1 MKFSSW
7 LEKKDKPLY
16 ESILS
21 EMDRRQFLGSALGAM
36 AGLGTIAGAEGKA
49 ETPKTRELTASPE
62 ATKPITAS
70 LENFPKQGKFVITI
84 KNSKGKGTHQIQ
96 SLIKTYIEKFL
107 HKRELEAESGKDP
120 YVNIDFFAFLTNK
133 EQDDV
138 HGKFN
143 VITDLLLSPIGRSS
157 NKLEAFLLNN
167 KDAYDKDGS
176 LTFVFKYSEKRPQ
189 AANAGF
195 KGQRNPAQ
203 APIKK

>member
-7 LEKKDKPLY
+7 LEIKDKPLCQ
-16 ESILS
+16 SILN
-21 EMDRRQFLGSALGAM
+21 EMDRRQFLGKSLAGMTGAT
-36 AGLGTIAGAEGKA
+36 AIFGKSEAESEKQ
-49 ETPKTRELTASPE
+49 KN
-62 ATKPITAS
+62 TKPIEAS

-157 NKLEAFLLNN
+157 NKLEAVLLNN

-203 APIKK
+203 APVKK